1 MTKLIYTQHFNEE
14 TIIVTSATLS
24 YSDLKSVYTKEE
36 IDTLRRG
43 LPIVYEFP
51 HMTFTAQRG

>member
-1 MTKLIYTQHFNEE
+1 MTKIVYTRNFSNE
-14 TIIVTSATLS
+14 TIIVTSATLTAKN
-24 YSDLKSVYTKEE
+24 LKSVYTKEE